1 MKRTMNPALGA
12 KRKSFFLFCF
22 TLIAAL
28 LFPVLP
34 AESAYWKDLYQ
45 NYLKYEHVE
54 NGDGCSVHIT
64 ADKKFDVGDVVI
76 PSSVKMTY
84 VTDKDQVDWT
94 TSWKVPVYEEHS
106 VEVIRIGTIVP
117 HTNIKGG
124 RPSGVYAFKN
134 VTSTMR
140 VTLPNTIVEITKQ
153 SFQNSTGLVSIKLNE
168 GLKTIGSEAFS
179 GCTNLITVNIP
190 TTLENIPEKA
200 FFNCSSLPSIHIT
213 GAKSIGRSAFEGCTS
228 LVSVNG
234 GNLVCPAQT
243 ISKRAFYG
251 CTQLQIIIFASKNL
265 INIGPSAFENC
276 KHLTNITLPASLI
289 GIGDFAFKNTGLK
302 VITNK
307 STTPR
312 PIKANV
318 FEGVD
323 LSKCILY
330 VPKGS
335 KAAYKAADVWNK
347 FGNILEPGESPVDV
361 QPEETPEE
369 EKVEAITTGLQKIGN
384 LTYLLN
390 EDLTATVVKDE
401 ENKYLSGE
409 LVIPASVKYGNY
421 TYSVTAFG
429 KEVFRDCSKL
439 TSVSLPNTI
448 TEIPTSTFCLCT
460 GLTNITLPSGLIKIG
475 TSAFNGCKALK
486 NIQLP
491 VTLSEIG
498 NYAFYD
504 CGALTS
510 VSIPAGV
517 EKISEGCFESCKKL
531 SNVKLS
537 EGLQAIDHYAFSQ
550 CEALTSITL
559 PASLASVGENIFSG
573 DQALSYV
580 YPLNETPSTAEKS
593 SFSYIPSEC
602 ILYVPSASLS
612 DYQAAEGWKEFK
624 NIQAKGVNEIIKYG
638 KLYYRLSEGGTA
650 VVTYENNSTD
660 NYATLSGEVT
670 VADKVNYKG
679 MDYTVTGVGMYAFRY
694 ATGITK
700 VNLPNTIKEIAA
712 KAFFNCT
719 NLEQINI
726 PSYLDV
732 LTDDVFKGTKLYEEN
747 IDGDG
752 AVYYDDCLLATTKPL
767 TGDYKVKE
775 GTRLI
780 ATWAIDSY
788 DGLTSLV
795 LPEGLQC
802 LCKEAINTLDNL
814 KSISLPSTLSNI
826 GGAIFNECGS
836 LTEIKCYSANPYGM
850 SQFDCFNGLDK
861 SKCTLYVPYKCQTAY
876 AADALWGEFPIIEME
891 PEVFTV
897 TFLDWNEDVYKT
909 QLVEK
914 GKDADEYSYR
924 HRDGYN
930 FIGWDKETT
939 NVQSD
944 ITLTPLYEK
953 LKFSVHFYDWNG
965 VQIDGTQWIEYG
977 ESAVAPPDPE
987 REGYAFTGW
996 KTLSGCSD
1004 FSIITYTSQ
1013 YLAQYTEKVWTVT
1026 YLNWDGELLGTEE
1039 VQDGQDAKGMVATKV
1054 GWIFDYWYNTK
1065 NFEQEDLKN
1074 ITKDLTV
1081 KAQFTYEILFSVT
1094 YRVEG
1099 VTTFE
1104 MQAVYGFDVSKIY
1117 YNPTEYPKI
1126 PQKESDDMFD
1136 YTFVGWTPEV
1146 EYLTNNVVL
1155 EAVFESSLRK
1165 FTVTF
1170 YDWDNTKLD
1179 EQQVEHSTDAVA
1191 PTPSREGYHF
1201 TGWDQDYHHVTMDL
1215 DIKAL
1220 YEINK
1225 YTVTFV
1231 DYDGENIL
1239 KNEEVEHGAAAT
1251 APNDPTRTGYTFTGW
1266 DQEYKNV
1273 TSDLTVTAQYEINKY
1288 TVRFFGQ
1295 DGKTQIGENQ
1305 TVNWN
1310 EAATAPAEKDI
1321 PAVEGYHFTGW
1332 DTEFDHVKAD
1342 LDVKALYEINKY
1354 TVTFVDYDGE
1364 TILKNEEVEHGAA
1377 ATAPNDPTRTGY
1389 TFTGWDKDFS
1399 NVTEDLTVTAQYEV
1413 AKVYFTVTYYDWD
1426 LTILGT
1432 EKVEEGKDAQ
1442 GLNPEPTREG
1452 YTFTEWSKPLT
1463 NITSDLSVQAQY
1475 EVAKVYFTVTY
1486 YDWDLTILGTEKV
1499 EEGKDAQ
1506 GLNPEPTREGYTFTG
1521 WSKPL
1526 TNITSDLSVQAQY
1539 KENVEVDYTPQNLK
1553 AALLEQNNDVMI
1565 TLSWDK
1571 VDGAASYEL
1580 RVAIGEN
1587 ELFSQNTMTLN
1598 VISSLLSTIEK
1609 EYQLTPGTFT
1619 IDWFVRSTDGMG
1631 NPISDWAQ
1639 GESFEVTIKDTGTGI
1654 DVVNS
1659 QVRPA
1664 NANSQKLLIDGVL
1677 YILRNGHL
1685 FDAQGKIVD

>member
-22 TLIAAL
+22 TLLAAL
-28 LFPVLP
+28 LFPAVMW
-34 AESAYWKDLYQ
+34 AYGRVFVYWDRLVQTDLEF
-45 NYLKYEHVE
+45 NYVE
-54 NGDGCSVHIT
+54 ELDGCSVRSYNEIMDPQGELNIPAQVKIRKET
-64 ADKKFDVGDVVI
+64 YTEAVFEKMEYVKVNVV
-76 PSSVKMTY
+76 
-84 VTDKDQVDWT
+84 
-94 TSWKVPVYEEHS
+94 
-106 VEVIRIGTIVP
+106 RIGRFTQKGSSSLQMNLP
-117 HTNIKGG
+117 HTIK
-124 RPSGVYAFKN
+124 SLVADAFKDH
-134 VTSTMR
+134 
-140 VTLPNTIVEITKQ
+140 
-153 SFQNSTGLVSIKLNE
+153 TGLTAIKLNE
-168 GLKTIGSEAFS
+168 GLTTLGTGTFS
-179 GCTNLITVNIP
+179 GCTNLVSVNFP
-190 TTLENIPEKA
+190 TTLKEIPGNA
-200 FFNCSSLPSIHIT
+200 FFNCSSLPSVVIT
-213 GAKSIGRSAFEGCTS
+213 SATSIGRSAFEGCTN
-228 LVSVNG
+228 LISVNG
-234 GNLVCPAQT
+234 GNLSCPVQT
-243 ISKRAFYG
+243 IGERAFYG
-251 CTQLQIIIFASKNL
+251 CTLLNVIKLSNKL
-265 INIGPSAFENC
+265 TGIGHSAFEGC
-276 KHLTNITLPASLI
+276 ERLTNIYLPASLLS
-289 GIGDFAFKNTGLK
+289 IGDFAFAHSGIKT
-302 VITNK
+302 ITNNR
-307 STTPR
+307 TTPQLL
-312 PIKANV
+312 KANV
-318 FEGVD
+318 FEGVN

-330 VPKGS
+330 VPKGC
-335 KAAYKAADVWNK
+335 KAAYKEADVWKK
-347 FGNILEPGESPVDV
+347 FGNILEPGELPVDN

-390 EDLTATVVKDE
+390 EDLTATVFKDG
-401 ENKYLSGE
+401 ENKNLSGE

-531 SNVKLS
+531 SNVKLL

-624 NIQAKGVNEIIKYG
+624 NIRAKGVNEIIKYG

-897 TFLDWNEDVYKT
+897 TFLDWNGDVYAT

-924 HRDGYN
+924 PRDGYH

-944 ITLTPLYEK
+944 LTLTPIYEK
-953 LKFSVHFYDWNG
+953 SKFG
-965 VQIDGTQWIEYG
+965 VY
-977 ESAVAPPDPE
+977 
-987 REGYAFTGW
+987 
-996 KTLSGCSD
+996 
-1004 FSIITYTSQ
+1004 
-1013 YLAQYTEKVWTVT
+1013 
-1026 YLNWDGELLGTEE
+1026 
-1039 VQDGQDAKGMVATKV
+1039 
-1054 GWIFDYWYNTK
+1054 
-1065 NFEQEDLKN
+1065 
-1074 ITKDLTV
+1074 
-1081 KAQFTYEILFSVT
+1081 
-1094 YRVEG
+1094 
-1099 VTTFE
+1099 
-1104 MQAVYGFDVSKIY
+1104 
-1117 YNPTEYPKI
+1117 
-1126 PQKESDDMFD
+1126 
-1136 YTFVGWTPEV
+1136 
-1146 EYLTNNVVL
+1146 
-1155 EAVFESSLRK
+1155 
-1165 FTVTF
+1165 F
-1170 YDWDNTKLD
+1170 YDWDGVKVSGIPLD
-1179 EQQVEHSTDAVA
+1179 KK
-1191 PTPSREGYHF
+1191 F
-1201 TGWDQDYHHVTMDL
+1201 W
-1215 DIKAL
+1215 
-1220 YEINK
+1220 
-1225 YTVTFV
+1225 
-1231 DYDGENIL
+1231 
-1239 KNEEVEHGAAAT
+1239 
-1251 APNDPTRTGYTFTGW
+1251 
-1266 DQEYKNV
+1266 
-1273 TSDLTVTAQYEINKY
+1273 
-1288 TVRFFGQ
+1288 
-1295 DGKTQIGENQ
+1295 
-1305 TVNWN
+1305 
-1310 EAATAPAEKDI
+1310 
-1321 PAVEGYHFTGW
+1321 
-1332 DTEFDHVKAD
+1332 
-1342 LDVKALYEINKY
+1342 
-1354 TVTFVDYDGE
+1354 
-1364 TILKNEEVEHGAA
+1364 
-1377 ATAPNDPTRTGY
+1377 
-1389 TFTGWDKDFS
+1389 
-1399 NVTEDLTVTAQYEV
+1399 
-1413 AKVYFTVTYYDWD
+1413 
-1426 LTILGT
+1426 
-1432 EKVEEGKDAQ
+1432 
-1442 GLNPEPTREG
+1442 
-1452 YTFTEWSKPLT
+1452 
-1463 NITSDLSVQAQY
+1463 
-1475 EVAKVYFTVTY
+1475 
-1486 YDWDLTILGTEKV
+1486 
-1499 EEGKDAQ
+1499 
-1506 GLNPEPTREGYTFTG
+1506 
-1521 WSKPL
+1521 
-1526 TNITSDLSVQAQY
+1526 
-1539 KENVEVDYTPQNLK
+1539 
-1553 AALLEQNNDVMI
+1553 NNDV
-1565 TLSWDK
+1565 
-1571 VDGAASYEL
+1571 AS
-1580 RVAIGEN
+1580 R
-1587 ELFSQNTMTLN
+1587 
-1598 VISSLLSTIEK
+1598 
-1609 EYQLTPGTFT
+1609 GTYT
-1619 IDWFVRSTDGMG
+1619 KG
-1631 NPISDWAQ
+1631 N
-1639 GESFEVTIKDTGTGI
+1639 K
-1654 DVVNS
+1654 
-1659 QVRPA
+1659 
-1664 NANSQKLLIDGVL
+1664 
-1677 YILRNGHL
+1677 
-1685 FDAQGKIVD
+1685 